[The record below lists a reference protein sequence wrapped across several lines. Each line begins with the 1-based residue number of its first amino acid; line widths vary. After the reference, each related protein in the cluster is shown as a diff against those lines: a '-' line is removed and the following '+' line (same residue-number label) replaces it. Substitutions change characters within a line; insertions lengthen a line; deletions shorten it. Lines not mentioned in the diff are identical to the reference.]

1 MINQLG
7 VQPIA
12 RAWQVELDTGLE
24 TGEAP
29 FFGLGPQQSI
39 LPGHG
44 RSHGA
49 GPGRSGARRHI
60 GSCGRCRRRQPT
72 LVGGAPARP
81 SAHAPLGSPGV
92 IAAYTAP
99 DPATHCATLTTYDT
113 RRSVFRRRP
122 AGLPP
127 AFQPVVVSTTQAAN
141 TPLEML
147 PLAEAQTSMA
157 FGRDG
162 WVALTTVAAAVVLF
176 ALAFIA

>member
-1 MINQLG
+1 MINHLG

-39 LPGHG
+39 LPGM
-44 RSHGA
+44 A
-49 GPGRSGARRHI
+49 GLMALALVEAERDD
-60 GSCGRCRRRQPT
+60 T
-72 LVGGAPARP
+72 LAPVVVAGGTSPLWLAALLHDRP
-81 SAHAPLGSPGV
+81 AHAPLGSPGV

-127 AFQPVVVSTTQAAN
+127 AFQPVVVPTTQAAN

-162 WVALTTVAAAVVLF
+162 WVAWTTVAAAVVLF